1 MRSRKYATLWSRL
14 GIAATRIGLLTVISW
29 SRINVNV
36 KANAPALMTQTLAEL
51 VYQAIE
57 LAMDTD
63 VAVSNAV
70 LDGHRVW
77 LHLSNKSFSILENE
91 FLVKRGAS
99 SPTVAAI
106 EPSLS
111 SSEVVEAL
119 DIQLNSGTSV
129 IQTLLEARHHAF
141 DTEPWELTL
150 LARAKIAGQYVFVGT
165 GFELV
170 SKCAYW
176 LAIAETSDPESL
188 RDYQLPTE
196 PIHRALNDSTP
207 VMAAALTHSP
217 QALAAIIDLDKALKV
232 LPEKH
237 ALLAATG
244 HGTRARL
251 PTSHRM

>member
-1 MRSRKYATLWSRL
+1 
-14 GIAATRIGLLTVISW
+14 
-29 SRINVNV
+29 
-36 KANAPALMTQTLAEL
+36 MTQTLAEL

-57 LAMDTD
+57 LAMDAD

-77 LHLSNKSFSILENE
+77 LQLSNKSFSILEKK
-91 FLVKRGAS
+91 FLAEQGGS

-106 EPSLS
+106 ELSLS

-119 DIQLNSGTSV
+119 DTQLSGGTSA

-150 LARAKIAGQYVFVGT
+150 LARAKIGGQYVFVGT

-176 LAIAETSDPESL
+176 LAIAETSDPDSL
-188 RDYQLPTE
+188 RAYQLPTE
-196 PIHRALNDSTP
+196 PIHRALKDSKP
-207 VMAAALTHSP
+207 VMVAALTHSP
-217 QALAAIIDLDKALKV
+217 QALSAIIELDRALHV

-244 HGTRARL
+244 QGARARL
-251 PTSHRM
+251 PTNHRL